1 LMATDSSGN
10 SRTAT
15 YSSLPGGM
23 ASFNGHSANTSVVA
37 LPVSENGTVLAT
49 QNSTEYDFP
58 MNRTLPGVLAARGSP
73 CRLLLWCWGR
83 TRNPSLSH

>member
-23 ASFNGHSANTSVVA
+23 ASF
-37 LPVSENGTVLAT
+37 
-49 QNSTEYDFP
+49 YDFP
-58 MNRTLPGVLAARGSP
+58 MDRTLPGVLAARGSP